1 MADGFFD
8 IPENPRPDNGSCHFL
23 VAKDGVR
30 LRYGRFEPPPG
41 VHRGTVVIL
50 SGRNESIEKYFET
63 IRDLNRRGLACIK
76 MDWRG
81 QGGSGRLLRDGER
94 GHVRSFE
101 EYVQDL
107 DQLFTK
113 VVLPDCRGPHFILAH
128 STGAL
133 IALLAAPILTN
144 RVRRM
149 VLLAPFLSVVGLPL
163 GMKDISRLTS
173 ALYWLGFGRIYA
185 YGGPRPAELPP
196 FEANKLTS
204 DPRRYARNMALT
216 RTFRELGLGG
226 PTVAW
231 VRAACIASRKV
242 STLAFRESFR
252 IPTLFIAAGA
262 DEVVLRQAVEDYA
275 RSLRTGRLVTI
286 DGARHEILQEA
297 DLYREQALAA
307 FDAFVPGSNADRYAV
322 TEA

>member
-8 IPENPRPDNGSCHFL
+8 IPDNPRPDRGRCAHL
-23 VAKDGVR
+23 VTRDGLR

-41 VHRGTVVIL
+41 SHRGTVVIL

-63 IRDLNRRGLACIK
+63 IRDLNSRGLACIK

-81 QGGSGRLLRDGER
+81 QGGSARLLRDGER
-94 GHVRSFE
+94 GYVRSFD
-101 EYVQDL
+101 EYVRDL
-107 DQLFTK
+107 DRLFTEI
-113 VVLPDCRGPHFILAH
+113 VLPDCRGPHFVLAH

-133 IALLAAPILTN
+133 IALLAAPVLAN

-149 VLLAPFLSVVGLPL
+149 VLIAPFLSVVGLPL
-163 GMKDISRLTS
+163 GMKGISRLMS
-173 ALYWLGFGRIYA
+173 ALHWLGFGRMYA
-185 YGGPRPAELPP
+185 HGGPRSAAPPA
-196 FEANKLTS
+196 FETNKVTS
-204 DPRRYARNMALT
+204 DRRRFARNVELVKA
-216 RTFRELGLGG
+216 FPVLGLGG

-231 VRAACIASRKV
+231 VRAACMASARV
-242 STLAFRESFR
+242 ATPEFRARFR

-262 DEVVLRQAVEDYA
+262 DQVVSRQAVEDYA
-275 RSLRTGRLVTI
+275 RSIRSARLVTI
-286 DGARHEILQEA
+286 DGAQHELLQEA

-307 FDAFVPGSNADRYAV
+307 FDAFIPGSDAARYAA

>member
-8 IPENPRPDNGSCHFL
+8 FPDNPKPDNGSCAFL
-23 VAKDGVR
+23 IARDGVR

-41 VHRGTVVIL
+41 THRGTVIIL

-81 QGGSGRLLRDGER
+81 QGGSGRLLRDSSR
-94 GHVRSFE
+94 GYVRSFDD
-101 EYVQDL
+101 YVRDL
-107 DQLFTK
+107 DRLFTQ
-113 VVLPDCRGPHFILAH
+113 VVLPDCRGPHFLLAH

-133 IALLAAPILTN
+133 IALLAAPILAN

-149 VLLAPFLSVVGLPL
+149 VLIAPLLSLVGLPL
-163 GMKDISRLTS
+163 GMKGISRLMTT
-173 ALYWLGFGRIYA
+173 LYWLGFGRMYA
-185 YGGPRPAELPP
+185 YGGPRPVESPP
-196 FEANKLTS
+196 FETNKLTS
-204 DPRRYARNMALT
+204 DRGRFARNVALVKAHPD
-216 RTFRELGLGG
+216 LGLGG

-231 VRAACIASRKV
+231 VRAACIASAKV
-242 STLAFRESFR
+242 SRPDFRARIR

-262 DEVVLRQAVEDYA
+262 DEVVSRQAVEDYA
-275 RSLRTGRLVTI
+275 RSIRTGRLVTI

-297 DLYREQALAA
+297 DIYREQALAA
-307 FDAFVPGSNADRYAV
+307 FDAFVPGSDAERYAA